1 MQGIQV
7 EVSTSGHRSRGERGV
22 HLKNQRLRGRVLG
35 GVPVQ
40 SVEEGCYDEARI
52 KEALLVGICQ
62 RSSFRDAILDAPR
75 AEAGA
80 QVVDCELQGAQVED
94 GALQALD
101 LETSRLM
108 EARVL
113 KTRFGAVLRSDFRR
127 AHLEDCSVE
136 RLVSCRMDRSSLVNC
151 ELGDVS
157 HSSFRGARL
166 QDCTIAAADGAD
178 FRGAR
183 GLTPEM
189 KDKLRSLGARCGRR
203 PPTALW
209 ATIAGVA
216 LVGAW
221 LATAPPEERPLE
233 TTGLVPTQDM
243 RTASQSALVQLR
255 ERLAHAHHTMVET
268 GAINRTWP
276 TIRDLQQNRYD
287 MDGDGPGESWDL
299 IATTGLPQNLLT
311 KAQGGVV
318 FFCNE
323 DPVQEDLSGVDT
335 DWYYCEL
342 NGRLLAAAG
351 GSGEATLNW

>member
-1 MQGIQV
+1 MQV
-7 EVSTSGHRSRGERGV
+7 EVSSSGHRSKGEKGV

-40 SVEEGCYDEARI
+40 SVKEGCYDGARI
-52 KEALLVGICQ
+52 KEALLVGACE
-62 RSSFRDAILDAPR
+62 RSSFRDAILEAPR
-75 AEAGA
+75 AEEGA
-80 QVVDCELQGAQVED
+80 RVVGCEMEGAHVDD
-94 GALQALD
+94 GALKALA

-108 EARVL
+108 EARVQN
-113 KTRFGAVLRSDFRR
+113 TRFGTVLRCDLRR
-127 AHLEDCSVE
+127 ARLENCSVE
-136 RLVSCRMDRSSLVNC
+136 RLVSCRMDRSILVKC

-166 QDCTIAAADGAD
+166 QDCTIGAAEGAD

-183 GLTPEM
+183 GLTAEM
-189 KDKLRSLGARCGRR
+189 TEHLGTLGARCGRR
-203 PPTALW
+203 APRSFWAIAL
-209 ATIAGVA
+209 GV
-216 LVGAW
+216 VMGGAW
-221 LATAPPEERPLE
+221 LATAPPEEKPLE
-233 TTGLVPTQDM
+233 TKSLVPTQDM
-243 RTASQSALVQLR
+243 RTASQHALVQLR
-255 ERLAHAHHTMVET
+255 ERLAHAHDTMVET

-311 KAQGGVV
+311 RAQGGAVL
-318 FFCNE
+318 FCKE

>member
-1 MQGIQV
+1 V
-7 EVSTSGHRSRGERGV
+7 D
-22 HLKNQRLRGRVLG
+22 
-35 GVPVQ
+35 
-40 SVEEGCYDEARI
+40 EGCYDGARI
-52 KEALLVGICQ
+52 KEALLVGPCE
-62 RSSFRDAILDAPR
+62 RSSFRDAILEAPR

-80 QVVDCELQGAQVED
+80 QVVGCEMQGAHVED
-94 GALQALD
+94 GALQALA
-101 LETSRLM
+101 LESSQLM
-108 EARVL
+108 EARIL
-113 KTRFGAVLRSDFRR
+113 NTRFGTLLGCDLRR
-127 AHLEDCSVE
+127 ARLENCSME
-136 RLVSCRMDRSSLVNC
+136 GLVSCRMDRSTLVKC

-157 HSSFRGARL
+157 RSSFRGARL
-166 QDCTIAAADGAD
+166 QDCTFSAAEGAD

-183 GLTPEM
+183 GLTPEVTEQL
-189 KDKLRSLGARCGRR
+189 KALGARCGRA
-203 PPTALW
+203 PSTALL
-209 ATIAGVA
+209 ASVAGIA
-216 LVGAW
+216 LIGAW
-221 LATAPPEERPLE
+221 LATAPPEQKPLE

-268 GAINRTWP
+268 GATNRTWP

-311 KAQGGVV
+311 RAQGGVV
-318 FFCNE
+318 HFCKE